1 MSLPCPFCGLNPE
14 RLVWSGELV
23 VALRDGYPVSPGHTL
38 ILPRRHAATW
48 FDATADEQRELG
60 RAITAVREQL
70 DEEFHPDG
78 YNVGFNAGPAAGQTV
93 MHLHIHVIP
102 RFHGDVDDPRG
113 GVRGV
118 IPALQKYDPD
128 APPRGE
134 DPFAS
139 LRRFVPGEDIEGG
152 LLPVLQQALRMAQEV
167 DIIAA
172 FVQPSGLEL
181 LENDLVDA
189 LARGACV
196 RILTGDYLRIT
207 HPHALQRLYTLTTAH
222 SLLAVRLFRVNDN
235 QAFHPK
241 AYIFVRGP
249 HGAAFVGSSNIS
261 RSALTRGVEWNLRTT
276 QADAATFRSIRER
289 FEALF
294 AAPQAAPLTAEL
306 VADYQKSVR
315 VPPAPEPLD
324 APPRP
329 HLIQQEVLRA
339 LGATREH
346 GYTRGLVVM
355 ATGLGKTYLSAFDF
369 LQHQG
374 RRALFVAHRDEIL
387 QQAAAAWARVMPG
400 RTIGFLTG
408 TDKRP
413 DADLLFA
420 SVQTLAR
427 VAHLRGFAADHFDYI
442 VVDEFHH
449 AAAVSYRKLL
459 AHFTPA
465 FMLGLTATPDR
476 TDGSALLGL
485 CDNNLVARIGLV
497 EGIARGFL
505 SAFRYHGVRDEL
517 DFTAIPWRSGHF
529 DLAALTAAA
538 ATRERA
544 AQALREYRRHA
555 PQDPRALVFCC
566 SQGHADF
573 IARFFRE
580 HGVLAEAVHSGVTS
594 APRAASLDQLR
605 RGVLEAIVTVDIFNE
620 GVDLPDVNTILMLRP
635 TESPVVF
642 LQQLGRG
649 LRRADNKPFLRVI
662 DFIGNHRSFLAKPQ
676 ALLALT
682 GHELP
687 VGETLRRLRDHTL
700 VLPPGCSIDIETDAL
715 DMLERIARL
724 TPDDTLKHAYDRLRD
739 THARRPTARELFVA
753 GGSLR
758 PLLQRHDTWFHFIDA
773 MNDLDPDG
781 QRVLALHRA
790 WFADLGG
797 TRMQRSY
804 KMVTLQ
810 VLSDLD
816 ALHGEVDVRTLAE
829 RCREYLRREPRLRA
843 ELDEHERA
851 GGDIEDFVGRWRH
864 MPLGVFHAADG
875 FSQQWFALRG
885 PQFVSCLKV
894 APEDRTTFDAMTA
907 ELVEFRLCEFL
918 QRSQQFA
925 ATVVPFAAPIELRV
939 THRSGNPIIGLD
951 RARRSDIPEGDISVD
966 LDGEPLILRFTNSAV
981 QVAMDRPGGPNCLP
995 ARMRRWFGPT
1005 AGQPG
1010 TRHRVFLSRV
1020 AGTWLLRR
1028 PTEKVAAPPV
1038 IRPGKIPYFP
1048 DLAVACGVAAGQVE
1062 GHDTR
1067 AQIAVEATRPLDPR
1081 RHFVVRASGDSMN
1094 GGERPIQDGDLV
1106 LCEWATVSD
1115 PQQIEGQT
1123 VLLTGGSGDDVLTS
1137 IKQPVREGGRW
1148 LLRSTNPGHPDRQID
1163 PAVTLRVVARVL
1175 EVVEER
1181 LEPVLWGL
1189 YDRDAIAGIFGQKND
1204 PSWRTGHR
1212 DVEFLGQP
1220 HTILMVNLH
1229 KSDDVKLEHR
1239 YADRF
1244 LAPDEFQ
1251 WESQASTTVAGAKGK
1266 RILHH
1271 VREGRYIHLFA
1282 RYHARDADG
1291 RGEPYVYCGTLR
1303 TLRHEG
1309 EAPIRVWF
1317 RLDQPLPRDLWQAW
1331 TTLR

>member
-1 MSLPCPFCGLNPE
+1 M
-14 RLVWSGELV
+14 
-23 VALRDGYPVSPGHTL
+23 RDGYPVSPGHTL
-38 ILPRRHAATW
+38 ILPRRHATTW
-48 FDATADEQRELG
+48 FDATADEQREIG
-60 RAITAVREQL
+60 RAIAAVREQL
-70 DEEFHPDG
+70 DRELKPDG
-78 YNVGFNAGPAAGQTV
+78 YNIGFNAGVAAGQTV
-93 MHLHIHVIP
+93 MHLHVHVIP
-102 RFHGDVDDPRG
+102 RFHGDVEDPRG

-118 IPALQKYDPD
+118 IPALQKYDPTV
-128 APPRGE
+128 PPRGD

-139 LRRFVPGEDIEGG
+139 LRMFVPGEDEDSEF
-152 LLPVLQQALRMAQEV
+152 LPVLQDALRVALEV

-172 FVQPSGLEL
+172 FVQPSGLDL
-181 LENDLVDA
+181 LANDLVDA
-189 LARGACV
+189 LARGARV

-222 SLLAVRLFRVNDN
+222 PDLAVRLFRVSNN
-235 QAFHPK
+235 QSFHPK

-249 HGAAFVGSSNIS
+249 HGAAYVGSSNLS
-261 RSALTRGVEWNLRTT
+261 HSALKRGVEWNLRTT
-276 QADAATFRSIRER
+276 QADASTFRSIRER

-294 AAPQAAPLTAEL
+294 GAPQAEPLTPEL
-306 VADYQKSVR
+306 VAEYQRLVR
-315 VPPAPEPLD
+315 IPPAPEPSD

-329 HLIQQEVLRA
+329 HAIQQEVLRA
-339 LGATREH
+339 LGRTREH

-355 ATGLGKTYLSAFDF
+355 ATGLGKTFLAAFDF

-387 QQAAAAWARVMPG
+387 QQAAAAWARVMPD
-400 RTIGFLTG
+400 RTVGFLTG
-408 TDKRP
+408 GDKQP

-427 VAHLRGFAADHFDYI
+427 VAHLRNFAADHFDYI

-459 AHFTPA
+459 AHFTPN
-465 FMLGLTATPDR
+465 FLLGLTATPDR
-476 TDGSALLGL
+476 TDGSALLEL
-485 CDNNLVARIGLV
+485 CDHNLVARVGLI

-517 DFTAIPWRSGHF
+517 DFTAIPWRSGRF

-538 ATRERA
+538 ATRDRA
-544 AQALREYRRHA
+544 AQALHEYRRHA
-555 PQDPRALVFCC
+555 LPERRALVFCC

-573 IARFFRE
+573 IAAFFRE
-580 HGVLAEAVHSGVTS
+580 HGVTAAAVHSGSTS

-605 RGVLEAIVTVDIFNE
+605 RGALEAIVTVDIFNE

-649 LRRADNKPFLRVI
+649 LRRSANKPFLCVI

-682 GHELP
+682 GHDLS
-687 VGETLRRLRDHTL
+687 VGDALRRLRDHTL
-700 VLPPGCSIDIETDAL
+700 ELPPGCSIDIETDAL

-724 TPDDTLKHAYDRLRD
+724 SPDDTLKHAYNRLRD
-739 THARRPTARELFVA
+739 THGRRPTARELFGA
-753 GGSLR
+753 SGTLR
-758 PLLQRHDTWFHFIDA
+758 PLLQRHDTWFHFVDA
-773 MNDLDPDG
+773 MNDLNPDE
-781 QRVLALHRA
+781 QRVLALHHA
-790 WFADLGG
+790 WFADICR

-810 VLSDLD
+810 LLADLD
-816 ALHGEVDVRTLAE
+816 ALHGEIDVRTLAE
-829 RCREYLRREPRLRA
+829 RCRERMRGDPRLRA

-851 GGDIEDFVGRWRH
+851 GGDLDDFVERWRH

-885 PQFVSCLKV
+885 LHFVSRLTV
-894 APEDRTTFDAMTA
+894 MPIDRPTFDAMTA

-925 ATVVPFAAPIELRV
+925 ATVVPFAAPIELQV
-939 THRSGNPIIGLD
+939 SHSSGNPILRFD
-951 RARRSDIPEGDISVD
+951 RARRSDIPEGDTLVD
-966 LDGEPLILRFTNSAV
+966 LDGEPLILRFTRSAIDA
-981 QVAMDRPGGPNCLP
+981 AMDHPGGPNCLP

-1010 TRHRVFLSRV
+1010 TRHRAFLSRT
-1020 AGTWLLRR
+1020 AGNWSLRK
-1028 PTEKVAAPPV
+1028 PAEAVAAPPV
-1038 IRPGKIPYFP
+1038 IPLGRIPYYP
-1048 DLAVACGVAAGQVE
+1048 DLAVACGVAAGQAE
-1062 GHDTR
+1062 GHDTQTQL
-1067 AQIAVEATRPLDPR
+1067 AIGSTRTLDPR
-1081 RHFVVRASGDSMN
+1081 RHFVVRASGDSMD
-1094 GGERPIQDGDLV
+1094 GGELPIRDGDLV
-1106 LCEWATVSD
+1106 LCEWATISD
-1115 PQQIEGQT
+1115 PRQIEGHS
-1123 VLLTGGSGDDVLTS
+1123 VLLTGGNGDDVLTA
-1137 IKQPVREGGRW
+1137 IKQPVREAGRW
-1148 LLRSTNPGHPDRQID
+1148 LLRSTNPAHPDRPID

-1175 EVVEER
+1175 EVVQER
-1181 LEPVLWGL
+1181 VGPVLWGM
-1189 YDRDAIAGIFGQKND
+1189 YDRDAIARLFGLENN

-1212 DVEFLGQP
+1212 DVDVVGEP

-1251 WESQASTTVAGAKGK
+1251 WESQASTTVAGAKGQ

-1271 VREGRYIHLFA
+1271 TREGRHIHLFV
-1282 RYHARDADG
+1282 RYHARDAAG
-1291 RGEPYVYCGTLR
+1291 QGERYVYCGTLQ

-1309 EAPIRVWF
+1309 ETPIRVWF

-1331 TTLR
+1331 STLQ